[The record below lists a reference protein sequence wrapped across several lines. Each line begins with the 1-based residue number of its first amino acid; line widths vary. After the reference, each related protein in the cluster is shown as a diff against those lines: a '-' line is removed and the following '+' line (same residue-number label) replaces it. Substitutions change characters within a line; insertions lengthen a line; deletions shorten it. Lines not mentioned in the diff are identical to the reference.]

1 MTSVISACVQGIS
14 VFPGVPCVFP
24 LQQPDR
30 CSTAGLDLA
39 PPVPKEAFLEA
50 CLEAT
55 VSLLL
60 CSALFG
66 SFIIS

>member
-1 MTSVISACVQGIS
+1 MISVVSACVQGIS
-14 VFPGVPCVFP
+14 VFPGVLCVFS

-30 CSTAGLDLA
+30 CSTAMLVPL
-39 PPVPKEAFLEA
+39 PPVPKGAFLEA
-50 CLEAT
+50 CLEAI

-66 SFIIS
+66 SFLIS